1 MTKIE
6 HKDIAVENKKW
17 SVGLMPTLNFHLYRE
32 NVINDKIEGVG
43 LNFILIG
50 DEKLGNHIC
59 K

>member
-1 MTKIE
+1 
-6 HKDIAVENKKW
+6 
-17 SVGLMPTLNFHLYRE
+17 MPTLNFHLNRE